1 MTAVEVPVGTARL
14 PQVRRI
20 VTAIPGPRSTELA
33 ARRSAAVPAGL
44 TSASG
49 VYAAAAGDGVLVDV
63 DGNSFIDLG
72 SGIAVTSVGNSAP
85 RVVDRATRQ
94 LAKFTHTCFL
104 ANPYESY
111 LEVCET
117 LNRLTPGDHQKR
129 TALFNTGSEALE
141 NAVKYARAATGRP
154 AVVVFDHAFHGR
166 TLLTMTMT
174 AKSMPYKHNFGPFA
188 PEVYRVA
195 TAYPFRWPSGPEN
208 AAQEAFQQF
217 RLAVETQIGADA
229 VAAVVF
235 EPIQGEGGFIVPAA
249 GFLRR
254 IADFCRDHGILLIA
268 DEVQTGIGR
277 TGQWFASEYEQIV
290 PDLVT
295 TAKGLGGGLPL
306 AAVTGRADVMDTVHA
321 GGIGGTY
328 SGNPVACEAAL
339 GVFETIESE
348 GLLARARQI
357 GDIFYRELGELVPHT
372 EVIGEVRGR
381 GAMIAMEFVSGPDN
395 APNKEA
401 VAEVVRHAQANGVLV
416 LTAGTFGNVL
426 RFLPPLTISD
436 ELLFEGL
443 GVIRDAVA
451 RL

>member
-1 MTAVEVPVGTARL
+1 MTAVEVPVDTARL

-33 ARRSAAVPAGL
+33 TRRSAAVPAGL

-94 LAKFTHTCFL
+94 LAKFTHTCFI

-174 AKSMPYKHNFGPFA
+174 AKSMPYKVDLARDFGAAHHRHQRPL
-188 PEVYRVA
+188 R
-195 TAYPFRWPSGPEN
+195 TSSTLCRWNSSDAIARPAADGRRRASPSVEACARCAAEN
-208 AAQEAFQQF
+208 A
-217 RLAVETQIGADA
+217 
-229 VAAVVF
+229 
-235 EPIQGEGGFIVPAA
+235 
-249 GFLRR
+249 
-254 IADFCRDHGILLIA
+254 
-268 DEVQTGIGR
+268 
-277 TGQWFASEYEQIV
+277 S
-290 PDLVT
+290 
-295 TAKGLGGGLPL
+295 
-306 AAVTGRADVMDTVHA
+306 
-321 GGIGGTY
+321 
-328 SGNPVACEAAL
+328 
-339 GVFETIESE
+339 
-348 GLLARARQI
+348 
-357 GDIFYRELGELVPHT
+357 
-372 EVIGEVRGR
+372 
-381 GAMIAMEFVSGPDN
+381 
-395 APNKEA
+395 
-401 VAEVVRHAQANGVLV
+401 
-416 LTAGTFGNVL
+416 LT
-426 RFLPPLTISD
+426 
-436 ELLFEGL
+436 
-443 GVIRDAVA
+443 
-451 RL
+451 